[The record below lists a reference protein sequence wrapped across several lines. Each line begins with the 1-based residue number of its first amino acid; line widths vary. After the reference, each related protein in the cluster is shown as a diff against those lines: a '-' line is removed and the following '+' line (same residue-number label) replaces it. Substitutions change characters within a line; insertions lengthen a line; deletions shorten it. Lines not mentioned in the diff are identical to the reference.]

1 MLVDEFLTRATMS
14 DGLNVKE
21 SENEI
26 LDFYGDGGAKG
37 LSDDKETKKFI
48 KEFKKSSSDAAVKK
62 IKENFETLDHV
73 TLNIGVTGNT
83 GAGKSSFV
91 NAIRGL
97 SNDDEGA
104 AETGVTETT
113 MEPTPFLHPTMPNVT
128 IWDLPGIG
136 TPKFKAKTYLSDVH
150 FERYDFFII
159 LTSER
164 FKENDISLAK
174 AIKKK
179 KRLFYFIR
187 SKIDNDINA
196 EKNRRDYNEERML
209 SKIRED
215 CKKNLNSV
223 GNPKVFMISSFNLN
237 DYDFNNLIDTLE
249 RELPETKKH
258 ALVLSLPVYS
268 LDVLQRKKSH
278 LQKMIW
284 LTAFGSGAIAVVP
297 VPGLTLACDYGIIMS
312 FLESVFRSFGL
323 EDSSLQRLAT
333 RVQLNMMDLKAEIK
347 SRFND
352 GVTHAAVRS
361 LLATPSMAT
370 IMTLKGLMSGTVPLG
385 QLPAG
390 AMSVPIMHYLLNKGL
405 KEMENDGKSVLEKA
419 QLHYV
424 EIP

>member
-1 MLVDEFLTRATMS
+1 MLVDAFLTRATMS
-14 DGLNVKE
+14 GDLSVAE
-21 SENEI
+21 PETEI
-26 LDFYGDGGAKG
+26 LEIYGDGGAEWF
-37 LSDDKETKKFI
+37 SDDKETQKFL

-62 IKENFETLDHV
+62 IKENFKTLDHV
-73 TLNIGVTGNT
+73 TLNIGVTGNS

-113 MEPTPFLHPTMPNVT
+113 QAPTPFTHPTMPNVT

-179 KRLFYFIR
+179 KLLFYFIR
-187 SKIDNDINA
+187 SKIDNDIKA
-196 EKNRRDYNEERML
+196 EEKRRDFNKEIML
-209 SKIRED
+209 SKIRKD
-215 CKKNLNSV
+215 CEKNLKDV
-223 GNPKVFMISSFNLN
+223 GNPKVFLISSFNFS
-237 DYDFNNLIDTLE
+237 DYDFNKLIDTLE
-249 RELPETKKH
+249 KELPETKQH

-268 LDVLQRKKSH
+268 LEVLQRKKRH

-297 VPGLTLACDYGIIMS
+297 VPGLTVACDYGITLS

-323 EDSSLQRLAT
+323 EDSSLQRVAT
-333 RVQLNMMDLKAEIK
+333 RVQLNVMDLKAEIK
-347 SRFND
+347 SRFKD
-352 GVTHAAVRS
+352 GVTHGTMKS
-361 LLATPSMAT
+361 LLATPSMAS
-370 IMTLKGLMSGTVPLG
+370 IITLKGLMSGAVPLG

-390 AMSVPIMHYLLNKGL
+390 AISVPIMHYLLNKGL
-405 KEMENDGKSVLEKA
+405 KEMEKDARSVLEKA
-419 QLHYV
+419 QLL
-424 EIP
+424 